1 MINHGGLVMKQ
12 EDKDLL
18 LKDFCAR
25 LPYGVI
31 VRVVKY
37 GKCYDEREKK
47 ITVDCKVVGIYRYNL
62 ITDKDNVEHTYAK
75 GYVSTPIT
83 IPIDDGD
90 MKSLPY
96 LRPLS
101 SMTEEEI
108 NEFILI
114 SDTALWLGNKRSTCI
129 LSIEQMNWLNA
140 HHFDYRGLIDKGLAI
155 AVTKENNP
163 YNTTKE

>member
-1 MINHGGLVMKQ
+1 MEQ
-12 EDKDLL
+12 EDKELL
-18 LKDFCAR
+18 LKDLYAR

-31 VRVVKY
+31 VQVIKY

-47 ITVDCKVVGIYRYNL
+47 VTVDCKIVGINRCNL

-96 LRPLS
+96 LRPMS
-101 SMTEEEI
+101 SMTEEESKEYRKTQI
-108 NEFILI
+108 TKWVKSVDCTYGGYYEHR
-114 SDTALWLGNKRSTCI
+114 DTLKTFDWL
-129 LSIEQMNWLNA
+129 LA
-140 HHFDYRGLIDKGLAI
+140 HHFDYRGLIKRGLAI

-163 YNTTKE
+163 YKIAEE